1 MLRADPKND
10 QMTAGAA
17 LLSRMARL
25 GVDYIFANSGTDF
38 PPVIEGLSEAE
49 AGGVP
54 LPKTVTVPFESAA
67 VAMAHG
73 YTLATGQPQAVMV
86 HTNVGLANAAMGAI
100 NAACDNIPMLLMS
113 GRTPTLERGR
123 LGARTVPIGW
133 GQEMLDQSSLVR
145 EACKWD
151 YELRFPEQIFDVI
164 DRAHGITTSTPCG
177 PVYVSLPREVLSET
191 IPAAGAARRPQM
203 AGAVIDVTATQIAE
217 VAQLLAQAEHPV
229 IFAQHGT
236 GSAKAFAALS
246 RLTERWGIAV
256 CQYWAVELALPTTHP
271 MAAGPDPRALLD
283 RADVIL
289 CLDALAPWSP
299 AQVEP
304 LEEAQVIQIGPR
316 PLQDR
321 SGVRNFR
328 CDIGLTTE
336 VAPAILALEQALE
349 PLWPDHAPRVTA
361 RAAELAAR
369 HAAEQAKRFDSARAT
384 REDAALTKGWISLT
398 VSEQIKGQNA
408 AVFSELGCQLPS
420 MQLDTHQSW
429 FDGPH
434 SGGLGW
440 GLPAAMGF
448 ALAQPDKTVIAT
460 MGDGSYMFAN
470 PVACHQIA
478 EALGLSMIVLVLNNA
493 EWGAVRQSVLDIYPD
508 GHAARAN
515 AVPLTDLSPSPN
527 FVKVAEAS
535 RAWARHASTADAF
548 ETAFAEALDY
558 VAGKRGLAFIEVAI
572 AKS

>member
-1 MLRADPKND
+1 MTDGPKT
-10 QMTAGAA
+10 MTAGAA
-17 LLSRMARL
+17 LLSRMATL

-49 AGGVP
+49 AGGIP
-54 LPKTVTVPFESAA
+54 LPKTVTVPYESAA

-100 NAACDNIPMLLMS
+100 NAACDNIPMLMMS

-133 GQEMLDQSSLVR
+133 GQEMLDQGGLIR

-151 YELRFPEQIFDVI
+151 YELRFPEQIFDVM
-164 DRAHGITTSTPCG
+164 DRAHGIATSTPKG

-191 IPAAGAARRPQM
+191 IPAKGAARRPQM
-203 AGAVIDVTATQIAE
+203 TGASIAADACQMTQ
-217 VAQLLAQAEHPV
+217 VAALLANAMHPV

-236 GSAKAFAALS
+236 GGQDAFDALS
-246 RLTERWGIAV
+246 RLTRQWGIPV
-256 CQYWAVELALPTTHP
+256 CQYWAVQLALPTTHP

-289 CLDALAPWSP
+289 CLDALAPWAP
-299 AQVEP
+299 AQIEP
-304 LEEAQVIQIGPR
+304 KEDAMVIQIGPR
-316 PLQDR
+316 PLAER

-328 CDIGLTTE
+328 CDLGITTE
-336 VAPAILALEQALE
+336 LAPAILALEQALE
-349 PLWPDHAPRVTA
+349 AFWSEHADGATARSITLATDHAEA
-361 RAAELAAR
+361 
-369 HAAEQAKRFDSARAT
+369 QAKRFDAATAT
-384 REDAALTKGWISLT
+384 RDAAALTKAWISQTL
-398 VSEQIKGQNA
+398 SETLA
-408 AVFSELGCQLPS
+408 DRDATVFSELGCQLPS
-420 MQLDTHQSW
+420 MRLTRHQSW

-434 SGGLGW
+434 AGGLGW
-440 GLPAAMGF
+440 GFPAAMGF
-448 ALAQPDKTVIAT
+448 ALARPEKTVIAT

-478 EALGLSMIVLVLNNA
+478 EALGLSLIVLVLNNA
-493 EWGAVRQSVLDIYPD
+493 EWGAVRQSVVDIYPN

-515 AVPLTDLSPSPN
+515 VVPLTDLSPSPD

-535 RAWARHASTADAF
+535 RAWARHVKDADGF
-548 ETAFAEALDY
+548 EVALRDALAHIEA
-558 VAGKRGLAFIEVAI
+558 KRGLALIEVAI
-572 AKS
+572 GKG